1 MRADMGEILTAEE
14 VAKYLKT
21 SPDTIKRLAR
31 AGRIPAVKIGRAW
44 RFRRGDV
51 EAPFDEAAA
60 DSALVEE
67 LERRMDSTSEDEL
80 IPWERVKAESEKLP

>member
-1 MRADMGEILTAEE
+1 MGEILTTEE

-31 AGRIPAVKIGRAW
+31 AGRIPGVKIGRAW
-44 RFRRGDV
+44 RFRRADV

-60 DSALVEE
+60 DRALVEE
-67 LERRMDSTSEDEL
+67 LERRMDSTSEDEFT
-80 IPWERVKAESEKLP
+80 PWEQVRAESEKLP